1 MRYSPGNRC
10 TTRNNSLA
18 PLSVNKGSRT
28 ASNRGQIQQQCSDRQ
43 CRKTHFRAPYY
54 DFGQNDPPP
63 KITRGGPLSGGT
75 SQVHGGTNLTIFRG
89 RVLELCPIYCVQ
101 VPNGLSHPLP
111 LPGVSINHGVGVNH
125 VPDHTRSV
133 WDHFHDLW
141 DPWEPPLTWCPS
153 EEEGCFQQMFMA
165 FINRVGW
172 SIHLL

>member
-1 MRYSPGNRC
+1 LNTICRDTRC
-10 TTRNNSLA
+10 HSINTCLACCHSGTQVTTLA
-18 PLSVNKGSRT
+18 
-28 ASNRGQIQQQCSDRQ
+28 
-43 CRKTHFRAPYY
+43 
-54 DFGQNDPPP
+54 QNDPPP
-63 KITRGGPLSGGT
+63 KITRGGQLSGGT

-89 RVLELCPIYCVQ
+89 HVLELCAIYCVQ

-111 LPGVSINHGVGVNH
+111 LPGVSINRGVGVNH